1 MLAIQEPHIKIS
13 TTIFCEL
20 SVQGS
25 SALCCETNCGWT
37 CQTPFWILVYACTVA
52 LNCQIT
58 SQNACY
64 GCEKCKKWICRM
76 KVSKSQSHATWGR
89 IYFLTCQN
97 FGLLKA
103 SNEIEEWT
111 DMTSFPPKSGRYI
124 VHFEFETAHQSE
136 LSGGVSFASQRP
148 LSCHWSAAITQ
159 SVGVFWS
166 SAFFDT
172 QFFFH
177 DSFLIQ
183 QRPGKATTS
192 PSH

>member
-1 MLAIQEPHIKIS
+1 MNLSDAILDFGVRLYGGS
-13 TTIFCEL
+13 EL
-20 SVQGS
+20 SNH
-25 SALCCETNCGWT
+25 LPKCLLRMRKT
-37 CQTPFWILVYACTVA
+37 
-52 LNCQIT
+52 
-58 SQNACY
+58 QNN
-64 GCEKCKKWICRM
+64 ESWSKFFLCRM
-76 KVSKSQSHATWGR
+76 KVSESQSHATWGR

-111 DMTSFPPKSGRYI
+111 DMTSFPPKSGRNI
-124 VHFEFETAHQSE
+124 VHFEFETAHQIE

-172 QFFFH
+172 NFLFH